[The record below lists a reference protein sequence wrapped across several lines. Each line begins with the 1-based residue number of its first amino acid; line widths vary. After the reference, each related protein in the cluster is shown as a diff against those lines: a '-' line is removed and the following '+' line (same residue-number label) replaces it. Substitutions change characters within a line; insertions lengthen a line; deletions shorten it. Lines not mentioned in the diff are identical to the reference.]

1 MGAGQLMLGFE
12 LAKDRKTKKPACEEV
27 DVFIKE
33 GIKRGVIFG
42 GSKYG
47 GLGNVVK
54 VKPPL
59 VITEG
64 EVEKVLK
71 TVKEITEKISDGR

>member
-1 MGAGQLMLGFE
+1 MIGFE
-12 LAKDRKTKKPACEEV
+12 LVKDRKTKKPACQEV
-27 DVFIKE
+27 EVFIKE
-33 GIKRGVIFG
+33 GIKGGVIFG

-64 EVEKVLK
+64 ELEKVVK
-71 TVKEITEKISDGR
+71 TVKEITEKILNGR

>member
-1 MGAGQLMLGFE
+1 MIGFE
-12 LAKDRKTKKPACEEV
+12 LAKDRKTKKPACQEV
-27 DVFIKE
+27 EVFIKE
-33 GIKRGVIFG
+33 GIKGGVIFG

-54 VKPPL
+54 IKPPL

-64 EVEKVLK
+64 ELEKVVK
-71 TVKEITEKISDGR
+71 TVKEITEKILNGR